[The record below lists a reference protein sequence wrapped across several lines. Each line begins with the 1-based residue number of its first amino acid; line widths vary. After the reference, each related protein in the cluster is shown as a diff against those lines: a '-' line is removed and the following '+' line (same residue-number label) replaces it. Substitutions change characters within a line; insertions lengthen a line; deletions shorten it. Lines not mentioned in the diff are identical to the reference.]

1 MASDP
6 SELIPTLDALLEAR
20 RRIAPLIRRTP
31 VLNDPELDA
40 ELGVRIFFKCENLQL
55 GGAFKLRGATNAA
68 LLLAAEGRPRR
79 LLTQSSGNHGAALAL
94 ACRRLGL
101 PLTVVVPRTAPRAK
115 LEAMRRRG
123 AELWFCDPDQ
133 QSRDRAVASLL
144 AGGEF
149 AYVHPFE
156 DPRVIAGQG
165 TATLEWLEDA
175 PELEAILVPVSGG
188 GLASGTAIAAHARNP
203 AIRIFG
209 VEPSAAADTRASLAA
224 GRPMRGMVG
233 ETICDA
239 LRAEPGP
246 LTLRILCAHLEQVLV
261 VDDAQVLAAMRIAW
275 ERLKLV
281 LEPSGAVGLAA
292 LLAEAERFRGQRVG
306 VLLSG
311 GNVDPELFVQALAT
325 PRPPLAE
332 DAAASQPGRLEA
344 GHEPP

>member
-1 MASDP
+1 MTGVAPMASDP
-6 SELIPTLDALLEAR
+6 SELIPTLNAVSEAR
-20 RRIAPLIRRTP
+20 RRIAPFIRRTP

-40 ELGVRIFFKCENLQL
+40 ELGARVFFKCENLQL

-68 LLLAAEGRPRR
+68 LLVAAEQRHRR

-101 PLTVVVPRTAPRAK
+101 ALTVVVPRNAPRTK

-144 AGGEF
+144 ASGDF
-149 AYVHPFE
+149 AYVHPFD

-165 TATLEWLEDA
+165 TATLEWLEDT
-175 PELEAILVPVSGG
+175 PELETILVPVSGG
-188 GLASGTAIAAHARNP
+188 GLASGTAIAAHARNS

-209 VEPSAAADTRASLAA
+209 VEPSAAADTKASLAA
-224 GRPMRGMVG
+224 GRPVRGMVG

-239 LRAEPGP
+239 LRAEPGA
-246 LTLRILCAHLEQVLV
+246 LTLRILSTRLEQVLV
-261 VDDAQVLAAMRIAW
+261 VEDPQVLAAMRFAW
-275 ERLKLV
+275 DRLKLV

-292 LLAEAERFRGQRVG
+292 LLADTERFRGQNVG

-311 GNVDPELFVQALAT
+311 GNVDPELFAQALAT
-325 PRPPLAE
+325 RGPPRTE
-332 DAAASQPGRLEA
+332 NAAAC
-344 GHEPP
+344 